1 MGPPLTASATSAP
14 CDAPPARL
22 VTTAMPGDEHD
33 DRPYWVLLSTV
44 SGIGPTRFTRL
55 LELCGSARAA
65 WHASEPQLRAAG
77 VERPSIACL
86 QRLRSATTL
95 HQLTGRLQREQIGV
109 LTLLDDAYPA
119 ALREIADPPPVLFVR
134 GRLTEADRVAVA
146 LVGTRRATPY
156 GRAVAERLAADLARA
171 GITVVSGLARGIDT
185 FAHRA
190 ALSAGGRTI
199 AVLGSGLD
207 QVYPAENTLLARRIL
222 APDAGAL
229 VAEFPPGVP
238 PDAVNFPRRNRII
251 AGLARATVIVEAD
264 LRSGALITAEFALE
278 QGREVLAVPG
288 SILSGMSAGPNELI
302 RQGAAPATSADDIL
316 EALGLTG
323 KPLAETG
330 RQPPLALLDADET
343 AMLGALGQEP
353 RHVDELAR
361 HLGQPAGRISA
372 HLASLEVKGLARQ
385 VGALAYVRT

>member
-1 MGPPLTASATSAP
+1 
-14 CDAPPARL
+14 
-22 VTTAMPGDEHD
+22 MPGDEHD

-86 QRLRSATTL
+86 QRLRSANTL
-95 HQLTGRLQREQIGV
+95 HQVTGRLQRDQIGV

-134 GRLTEADRVAVA
+134 GRLTEDDRVAVA

>member
-1 MGPPLTASATSAP
+1 
-14 CDAPPARL
+14 
-22 VTTAMPGDEHD
+22 MPGDSD

-65 WHASEPQLRAAG
+65 WHASDAQLRAAG

-86 QRLRSATTL
+86 QRLRTSTS
-95 HQLTGRLQREQIGV
+95 QQELTSRLRRQQIDS

-134 GRLTEADRVAVA
+134 GRLTEADRLAVA

-156 GRAVAERLAADLARA
+156 GRAVAETLAADLASA
-171 GITVVSGLARGIDT
+171 GVTIVSGLARGVDT

-190 ALSAGGRTI
+190 ALRAGGRTV

-207 QVYPAENTLLARRIL
+207 QVYPAENTLLARRI
-222 APDAGAL
+222 AEPDAGAL

-251 AGLARATVIVEAD
+251 AGLARAAVIVEAD

-288 SILSGMSAGPNELI
+288 SILRWIYELSG
-302 RQGAAPATSADDIL
+302 ADSPTRD
-316 EALGLTG
+316 G
-323 KPLAETG
+323 
-330 RQPPLALLDADET
+330 
-343 AMLGALGQEP
+343 
-353 RHVDELAR
+353 
-361 HLGQPAGRISA
+361 A
-372 HLASLEVKGLARQ
+372 HLPRLLT
-385 VGALAYVRT
+385 RTSCELFRNGT